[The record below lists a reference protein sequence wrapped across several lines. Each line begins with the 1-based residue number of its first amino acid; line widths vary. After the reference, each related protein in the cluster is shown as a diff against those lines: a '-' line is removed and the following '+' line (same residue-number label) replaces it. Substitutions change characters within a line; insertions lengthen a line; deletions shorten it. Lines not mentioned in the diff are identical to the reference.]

1 MELMMGMSAIRTI
14 PPTHPGEDLLELIRD
29 HGLTQYR
36 LAKELAVPQT
46 RIMQIV
52 KGRRAISAD
61 TALRLARFFGMSKE
75 YWLSRQMN
83 YDLECTQLAVGM
95 DIENTVKPM
104 VPSSVER

>member
-1 MELMMGMSAIRTI
+1 MKIAATGPI

-75 YWLSRQMN
+75 YWLNRQMHF
-83 YDLECTQLAVGM
+83 DLECAQIARGVE
-95 DIENTVKPM
+95 IEKTVKPM
-104 VPSSVER
+104 AL